1 MSNHNIGKYN
11 IDIKQVVSTLQ
22 KHKKQF
28 LKVWTITFAL
38 SCLWILPQ
46 PRYYDCTVLLAP
58 ESSTPM
64 SQGGL
69 SSIASSFGFNVG
81 GLGDDAIYPTLY
93 PDLFESTDF
102 IVSLFNI
109 QVESKDSTIQCDYYT
124 YLAKHQKKNW
134 LTYPYYFVV
143 DKIKEFISND
153 AKGKKGNGINADPFR
168 LSKFDSEIVSSIS
181 KKIHCSVDKK
191 TDVVTIVV
199 TDQDPL
205 ICATMADSVRERL
218 QEFITDYRTRKV
230 RIDIHH
236 YQEVTDSAYQAYRDA
251 VRKYSAFC
259 DSHMNSNLQSIAS
272 IRDELENDMQL
283 KFSTYS
289 TLNTRLEASKVK
301 LQERTPA
308 FTTLRNATVPIKP
321 AGPKRMI
328 FVGFML
334 VLATFIYTALLIKRN
349 SKSIIS

>member
-1 MSNHNIGKYN
+1 MSNIGKIN
-11 IDIKQVVSTLQ
+11 IDIKQVINTLLE
-22 KHKKQF
+22 HKKQF
-28 LKVWTITFAL
+28 LKIWIITFGLA
-38 SCLWILPQ
+38 CLWILPQ
-46 PRYYDCTVLLAP
+46 PRYYTCTVLLAP

-81 GLGDDAIYPTLY
+81 GLGEDAIYPTLY

-109 QVESKDSTIQCDYYT
+109 QVESNDSTIQCDYYT
-124 YLAKHQKKNW
+124 YLSKHQKKNW
-134 LTYPYYFVV
+134 LTYPYHYTV
-143 DKIKEFISND
+143 DKIKNLISDD
-153 AKGKKGNGINADPFR
+153 AKEKKGNGINANPFR
-168 LSKFDSEIVSSIS
+168 LSKFDTEIVSAIS
-181 KKIHCSVDKK
+181 SNIQCSVDKK

-205 ICATMADSVRERL
+205 ICATMADSVREHL

-230 RIDIHH
+230 RIDIKH

-251 VRKYSAFC
+251 VRKYSAYC
-259 DSHMNSNLQSIAS
+259 DSHMNSTLQSVS
-272 IRDELENDMQL
+272 STRDELENDMQL
-283 KFSTYS
+283 KYNTYS
-289 TLNTRLEASKVK
+289 TLNTRLDAAKVR

-321 AGPKRMI
+321 AGPQRMI

-334 VLATFIYTALLIKRN
+334 VLATFVYSMLLIKRN
-349 SKSIIS
+349 SKNIIS

>member
-1 MSNHNIGKYN
+1 MNNIGKIN
-11 IDIKQVVSTLQ
+11 IDIKQVIITLL

-28 LKVWTITFAL
+28 LKIWIITFAL

-46 PRYYDCTVLLAP
+46 PRYYTCTVLLAP

-81 GLGDDAIYPTLY
+81 GLGEDAIYPTLY
-93 PDLFESTDF
+93 PDLFESTEF

-134 LTYPYYFVV
+134 LTFPYYYTV
-143 DKIKEFISND
+143 DKIKDLFTDDTKE
-153 AKGKKGNGINADPFR
+153 KKGDGTNANPFK
-168 LSKFDSEIVSSIS
+168 LSKFDTEIVSSIS
-181 KKIHCSVDKK
+181 NNIMCSVDKK
-191 TDVVTIVV
+191 TEVVTIVV

-205 ICATMADSVRERL
+205 ICATIADSVRERL

-230 RIDIHH
+230 RIDIKH
-236 YQEVTDSAYQAYRDA
+236 YQEVTDSAYQTYRDA
-251 VRKYSAFC
+251 VRKYSAYC
-259 DSHMNSNLQSIAS
+259 DSHMNSNLQSVGS
-272 IRDELENDMQL
+272 KREELENDMQL

-334 VLATFIYTALLIKRN
+334 VMATFIYSALLIKRN
-349 SKSIIS
+349 SKSIIC